1 METGMEAA
9 DAGFEVEGIWI
20 SSGHDFRGRH
30 GLGRQDHGITALDE
44 VECVVG
50 RGLVGDRYFDFKENF
65 KGQVTFFS
73 AEVFDELREKYG
85 EVDVTVLRRNVLVRG
100 GELEGLVGKRFSV
113 QGVFFEGSEE
123 CKPCYWMDEAVG
135 EGAEDFL
142 KGKCRGG
149 LRARILTGGK
159 IQISKLNFA

>member
-1 METGMEAA
+1 MEAA
-9 DAGFEVEGIWI
+9 ESGFEVEGIWI

-30 GLGRQDHGITALDE
+30 GMERLENEITALDE

-50 RGLVGDRYFDFKENF
+50 RGLAGDRYFDFKEDY

-85 EVDVTVLRRNVLVRG
+85 EVAVSVLRRNVLVRG
-100 GELEGLVGKRFSV
+100 GDLEELIGKKFSV
-113 QGVFFEGSEE
+113 QGVVFEGGEE
-123 CKPCYWMDEAVG
+123 CKPCYWMDQAVG

-142 KGKCRGG
+142 RGKCRGG
-149 LRARILTGGK
+149 LRAKIVTGGK
-159 IQISKLNFA
+159 IQVLKIKSQ

>member
-1 METGMEAA
+1 MKPRMEAE

-20 SSGHDFRGRH
+20 SGGHDFRGRH
-30 GLGRQDHGITALDE
+30 GKGRMENEVIALDE
-44 VECVVG
+44 VECVSG
-50 RGLVGDRYFDFKENF
+50 RGLVGDRYFDFKDNF

-73 AEVFDELREKYG
+73 ADVLQELSEKYG

-100 GELEGLVGKRFSV
+100 GDLEGLVGKRFSV
-113 QGVFFEGSEE
+113 QGVIFEGSEE

-149 LRARILTGGK
+149 LRARILTDGK
-159 IQISKLNFA
+159 VQISKLRSQ